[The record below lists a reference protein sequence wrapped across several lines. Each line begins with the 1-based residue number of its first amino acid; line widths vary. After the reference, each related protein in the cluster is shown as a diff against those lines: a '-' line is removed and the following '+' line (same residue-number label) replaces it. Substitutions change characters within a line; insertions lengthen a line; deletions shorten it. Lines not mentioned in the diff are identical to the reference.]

1 MKIMKGIFIVKNLM
15 LFGVSGLLF
24 LTSLGYFLGWETN
37 IETLTIYVIIIIS
50 EIAVFSIAYFTVRKT
65 RKKFFEF
72 NEKKQIFLVTK
83 KGRKYMM
90 SLEDIRQMFYARFF
104 WTFFMQFG
112 SGYLHIEYKDD
123 QGDMSQYEISMS
135 LKDVKNIEKMY
146 KIKIAIK

>member
-50 EIAVFSIAYFTVRKT
+50 EIAVFSIAYFTFRKT

-90 SLEDIRQMFYARFF
+90 SLEDIRQMFYVRFF